1 MAQFSDLARCEFDP
15 IGEKFG
21 LLFAFGDES
30 RVIYCNNIVTLNILY
45 DFHRSKEVWIGLRW
59 CRQSPNEPFYTLNDI
74 ARLRGG
80 VEIPQINA
88 TDLET
93 TRVALKLLVNLTLK
107 YAPDFLRGESRSF
120 EELASFNAQASID
133 YTRELNIRAARAKA
147 VLAWSSKNYAAVV
160 ESFSFIGEGLSNEEK
175 ARLEFARAKLR
186 SR

>member
-1 MAQFSDLARCEFDP
+1 LAQFSDLARCEFDP

-21 LLFAFGDES
+21 LVFAFGDES
-30 RVIYCNNIVTLNILY
+30 RVTYCNKVVELNILC
-45 DFHRSKEVWIGLRW
+45 DFYRSKDVWIGLRW

-74 ARLRGG
+74 SRLRGG
-80 VEIPQINA
+80 VEVPQINA

-93 TRVALKLLVNLTLK
+93 TRVALKLLANLTLK
-107 YAPDFLRGESRSF
+107 YAPDFLRGDSSAF

-133 YTRELNIRAARAKA
+133 YTRDLNIRAARAKS

-160 ESFSFIGEGLSNEEK
+160 ESLSFIGEGLSNEERG
-175 ARLEFARAKLR
+175 RLEFARAKLK